1 MTGVCINY
9 KYFFKYSDD
18 NLMETQDW
26 NLDVHFLDK
35 GGIHRKPNNFGFHTI
50 GLDDLKGMFSVGAKL
65 KWRVCRCDID
75 KYN

>member
-18 NLMETQDW
+18 NLLETQDW

-50 GLDDLKGMFSVGAKL
+50 GLDDLKGMFSVDGIPGRSMTFNEL
-65 KWRVCRCDID
+65 VPS
-75 KYN
+75 